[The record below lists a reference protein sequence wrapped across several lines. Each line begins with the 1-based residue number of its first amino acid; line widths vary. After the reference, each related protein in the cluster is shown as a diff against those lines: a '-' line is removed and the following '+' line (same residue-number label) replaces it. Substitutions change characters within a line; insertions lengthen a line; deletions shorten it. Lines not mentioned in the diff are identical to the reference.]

1 MRVTRN
7 SGIIARI
14 EKMSIGILINFEK
27 IFEAG
32 DLDSIYIFFRFG
44 KRKLWCRSGRTH
56 SRTKIKS
63 RTPKGVQLFMV
74 GEGGFDLHF
83 LLRGENRGVD
93 AVEPASS
100 DSPPDWQAICQG
112 SFSPFS
118 ATWYKVS
125 CRTEQRTPF
134 PLTKSI
140 RSGTL
145 SLSKYSV

>member
-1 MRVTRN
+1 
-7 SGIIARI
+7 
-14 EKMSIGILINFEK
+14 MSHSIYSYLQRRTTEELENILILYMADTESELSREVVRMTMGILAE
-27 IFEAG
+27 
-32 DLDSIYIFFRFG
+32 
-44 KRKLWCRSGRTH
+44 
-56 SRTKIKS
+56 
-63 RTPKGVQLFMV
+63 
-74 GEGGFDLHF
+74 
-83 LLRGENRGVD
+83 RGVD

-140 RSGTL
+140 
-145 SLSKYSV
+145 